1 MRRRSMLFA
10 AGAAALST
18 QLGGRAFAAASSS
31 GPILDHDTPV
41 DLDGSEYVDLSNRA
55 GALAPL
61 TAGTIV
67 VTFRTTSHNEAM
79 TLISASDPT
88 APSSNITLNLSGG
101 ALQFSVREKGAV
113 LVNVMTRTRYDDGL
127 RHTVAVTVDA
137 SGTKLHAG
145 GRTVFETAQ
154 HAFFANVSKPA
165 ALALGRNT
173 DSDHPGGEWFCTGTV
188 ERAAVWDR
196 VLSETELVAQSPRP
210 DLADLGRIST
220 ILNSNT
226 PATWVIT
233 GDSITHGALHTN
245 GWRSYPEHWTERV
258 RWELGKPKNRDFV
271 IDSGVS
277 GATSAELVAQFGERV
292 TAFAPEVVSIMIGTN
307 DIATAGLGLDTY
319 RANLVSLVRS
329 VRALPGSP
337 VPVLQ
342 SPNPVDPAKWP
353 GRLNLA
359 QYAQVMGEVAAQQS
373 AVFVDHHNDWLTGD
387 GGQVPLSLLNDGLH
401 PNERGH
407 HRIVLKMIKDLRI
420 FDASSRVCS
429 LHIP

>member
-1 MRRRSMLFA
+1 MRRRSMLLA
-10 AGAAALST
+10 AGAAALGT
-18 QLGGRAFAAASSS
+18 QLGSRAFAAAGS
-31 GPILDHDTPV
+31 GPLLDHDTPV
-41 DLDGSEYVDLSNRA
+41 DLDGREYVDLSDRV

-61 TAGTIV
+61 TTGTIV

-79 TLISASDPT
+79 TLLSASDPT
-88 APSSNITLNLSGG
+88 VPSSNITLNLSGG
-101 ALQFSVREKGAV
+101 ALQFSVRDRGAV
-113 LVNVMTRTRYDDGL
+113 LINVMTRTRYDDGL

-137 SGTKLHAG
+137 SGTRLHAG
-145 GRTVFETAQ
+145 GRTVFETARHSFFG
-154 HAFFANVSKPA
+154 HASGLS
-165 ALALGRNT
+165 ALALGRNL
-173 DSDHPGGEWFCTGTV
+173 DSDHPGGEWFCTGTI

-196 VLSETELVAQSPRP
+196 VLDASELVAQSPRP

-220 ILNSNT
+220 ILNSDT
-226 PATWVIT
+226 PASWVVT

-277 GATSAELVAQFGERV
+277 GATSAELVARFGERV
-292 TAFAPEVVSIMIGTN
+292 TAFSPKVVSIMIGTN
-307 DIATAGLGLDTY
+307 DIATAGLGPEVY

-329 VRALPGSP
+329 VRALPGAP

-353 GRLNLA
+353 GRVGLS
-359 QYAQVMGEVAAQQS
+359 QYAQVMGEVAAQEGV
-373 AVFVDHHNDWLTGD
+373 VFVDHYTDWLSGN
-387 GGQVPLSLLNDGLH
+387 GGQVPLPLLDDGLH

-407 HRIVLKMIKDLRI
+407 HRLALKMIEDLRV
-420 FDASSRVCS
+420 FDIGSRVCS

>member
-1 MRRRSMLFA
+1 MRRRSMLLA
-10 AGAAALST
+10 AGAAALGT
-18 QLGGRAFAAASSS
+18 QLGGRALAATGT
-31 GPILDHDTPV
+31 GPVLDHDTPV
-41 DLDGSEYVDLSNRA
+41 DLDGSEYVDLSNQV
-55 GALAPL
+55 GALAQL

-79 TLISASDPT
+79 TLFSASDPT

-101 ALQFSVREKGAV
+101 ALQFSVREKGSV
-113 LVNVMTRTRYDDGL
+113 LINVMTRTRYDDGL
-127 RHTVAVTVDA
+127 RHTVAVTVNA

-145 GRTVFETAQ
+145 GRVVFETARQ
-154 HAFFANVSKPA
+154 AFFGSVSKLT

-196 VLSETELVAQSPRP
+196 VLTGTELVAQCPRP

-220 ILNSNT
+220 VLNSDT
-226 PATWVIT
+226 PATWVVT

-292 TAFAPEVVSIMIGTN
+292 TAFSPQVVSIMIGTN
-307 DIATAGLGLDTY
+307 DIATSGLGPETY
-319 RANLVSLVRS
+319 RADLVSLVRS

-342 SPNPVDPAKWP
+342 APNPVDPAKWP
-353 GRLNLA
+353 GRVGLSR
-359 QYAQVMGEVAAQQS
+359 YAQVMGEVAAQQDT
-373 AVFVDHHNDWLTGD
+373 VFVDHYNDWLNGN
-387 GGQVPLSLLNDGLH
+387 GGQVPLSLLSDGLH

-420 FDASSRVCS
+420 FDAGSRVCS
-429 LHIP
+429 LHVP

>member
-1 MRRRSMLFA
+1 MRRRSMLLA
-10 AGAAALST
+10 TGAAALGT
-18 QLGGRAFAAASSS
+18 QLGSRAFAAARS
-31 GPILDHDTPV
+31 GPLLDHDIPV
-41 DLDGSEYVDLSNRA
+41 DLDGSEYVDLSDRV

-61 TAGTIV
+61 TTGTIV

-79 TLISASDPT
+79 TLLSASDPT
-88 APSSNITLNLSGG
+88 VPSSNITLNLSGG
-101 ALQFSVREKGAV
+101 ALQLSVRDRGSV
-113 LVNVMTRTRYDDGL
+113 LINVMTRTRYDDGL

-137 SGTKLHAG
+137 SGTRLHAG
-145 GRTVFETAQ
+145 GRTVFETSRHSFFG
-154 HAFFANVSKPA
+154 HASGLS
-165 ALALGRNT
+165 ALALGRNL
-173 DSDHPGGEWFCTGTV
+173 DSDHPGGEWFCTGTI

-196 VLSETELVAQSPRP
+196 VLDASELIAQSPRP

-220 ILNSNT
+220 ILNSDT
-226 PATWVIT
+226 PATWVVT

-258 RWELGKPKNRDFV
+258 RWELGKPKNQDFV

-277 GATSAELVAQFGERV
+277 GATSAELVARFGERV
-292 TAFAPEVVSIMIGTN
+292 TAFSPEVVSIMIGTN
-307 DIATAGLGLDTY
+307 DIATAGLGPEVY

-329 VRALPGSP
+329 VRALPGAP

-353 GRLNLA
+353 GRVGLS
-359 QYAQVMGEVAAQQS
+359 QYAQVMGEVAAQEGV
-373 AVFVDHHNDWLTGD
+373 VFVDHYTDWLSSN

-407 HRIVLKMIKDLRI
+407 HRLALKMIKDLRV
-420 FDASSRVCS
+420 FDIGSRVCS
-429 LHIP
+429 LRVP

>member
-1 MRRRSMLFA
+1 MRRRSMLLA

-18 QLGGRAFAAASSS
+18 QLGGRAFAAASGS

-41 DLDGSEYVDLSNRA
+41 DLDGSEYVDLSNQA

-79 TLISASDPT
+79 TLLSASDPT

-101 ALQFSVREKGAV
+101 ALQFSVRDKGAV
-113 LVNVMTRTRYDDGL
+113 LINVMTRTRYDDGL

-154 HAFFANVSKPA
+154 HAFFKNVTKA
-165 ALALGRNT
+165 TALSLGRNT
-173 DSDHPGGEWFCTGTV
+173 DSDHPGGEWFCTGTI

-220 ILNSNT
+220 ILNSGT

-245 GWRSYPEHWTERV
+245 GWRSYPEHWMERV
-258 RWELGKPKNRDFV
+258 RWELGKPKNRDFMV
-271 IDSGVS
+271 DSGVS
-277 GATSAELVAQFGERV
+277 GATSAELVARFGERV
-292 TAFAPEVVSIMIGTN
+292 TAFSPHVVSIMIGTN
-307 DIATAGLGLDTY
+307 DIATAGLGLDAY
-319 RANLVSLVRS
+319 RANLVSLVGS

-353 GRLNLA
+353 GRVNLS
-359 QYAQVMGEVAAQQS
+359 QYARVMGEVAAQQNV
-373 AVFVDHHNDWLTGD
+373 VFVDHYNDWLDGN
-387 GGQVPLSLLNDGLH
+387 GGQVPLSLLSDGLH
-401 PNERGH
+401 PDEHGH
-407 HRIVLKMIKDLRI
+407 HRVALRMIKDLRI
-420 FDASSRVCS
+420 FEASSAVCS
-429 LHIP
+429 LNIP

>member
-1 MRRRSMLFA
+1 MLFA

-18 QLGGRAFAAASSS
+18 QLGGRAFAAASGS
-31 GPILDHDTPV
+31 GPILDHSTPV
-41 DLDGSEYVDLSNRA
+41 DLDGSEYVDLSNQV
-55 GALAPL
+55 GVLAPL
-61 TAGTIV
+61 TTGTIV
-67 VTFRTTSHNEAM
+67 VTFRTTSHNQAM
-79 TLISASDPT
+79 TLLSASDPT

-101 ALQFSVREKGAV
+101 ALQFSVREKGTV
-113 LVNVMTRTRYDDGL
+113 LINVMTRTRYDDGL
-127 RHTVAVTVDA
+127 RHTVAVTVDG
-137 SGTKLHAG
+137 SGTRLSAG

-154 HAFFANVSKPA
+154 HSFFGNVARLS

-173 DSDHPGGEWFCTGTV
+173 DSDHPGGEWFCTGTI

-196 VLSETELVAQSPRP
+196 VLSESELVAQSPRP

-226 PATWVIT
+226 PATWVVT
-233 GDSITHGALHTN
+233 GDSITHGALHTH
-245 GWRSYPEHWTERV
+245 GWRSYPEHWMERV
-258 RWELGKPKNRDFV
+258 RWELGKPKNRDFM

-277 GATSAELVAQFGERV
+277 GATSAELVARFDERV
-292 TAFAPEVVSIMIGTN
+292 TAFSPHVVSIMIGTN
-307 DIATAGLGLDTY
+307 DIATAGLGLDAY

-353 GRLNLA
+353 GRVNLS
-359 QYAQVMGEVAAQQS
+359 QYAQVMGEVAAQEK
-373 AVFVDHHNDWLTGD
+373 AVFVDHYNDWLSGN
-387 GGQVPLSLLNDGLH
+387 GGQVPLPLLSDGLH

-407 HRIVLKMIKDLRI
+407 HRIALKMIKDLRI
-420 FDASSRVCS
+420 YEASSAVCS
-429 LHIP
+429 LSIP

>member
-1 MRRRSMLFA
+1 MLLA

-18 QLGGRAFAAASSS
+18 RLGGPAFAAAPGS
-31 GPILDHDTPV
+31 GPVLDHDTPV
-41 DLDGSEYVDLSNRA
+41 DLDGTEYVDLSDRA

-79 TLISASDPT
+79 TLISASDP
-88 APSSNITLNLSGG
+88 AVPSSNITLNLSGG
-101 ALQFSVREKGAV
+101 ALQFSVRENGAV
-113 LVNVMTRTRYDDGL
+113 LINVMTRTRYDDGL

-137 SGTKLHAG
+137 SGTRLHAG

-154 HAFFANVSKPA
+154 HAFFGSVSRPA

-173 DSDHPGGEWFCTGTV
+173 DSDHPGGEWFCTGTI

-196 VLSETELVAQSPRP
+196 VLSEAELVAQGPRP

-220 ILNSNT
+220 VLNSGT
-226 PATWVIT
+226 PATWVVT

-271 IDSGVS
+271 VDSGVS
-277 GATSAELVAQFGERV
+277 GATSAELVARFGERV
-292 TAFAPEVVSIMIGTN
+292 TAFSPDVVSLMIGTN
-307 DIATAGLGLDTY
+307 DIATSGLGPDVY

-353 GRLNLA
+353 GRVNLS
-359 QYAQVMGEVAAQQS
+359 QYARVMGEVAAQEN
-373 AVFVDHHNDWLTGD
+373 AVFVDHYNDWLAGN
-387 GGQVPLSLLNDGLH
+387 GGQVPLTLLSDGLH
-401 PNERGH
+401 PDQHGH
-407 HRIVLKMIKDLRI
+407 HRIVLRMIKDLRI

-429 LHIP
+429 LRIP

>member
-1 MRRRSMLFA
+1 MRRRSMLLA

-18 QLGGRAFAAASSS
+18 QLGGRAFAAASGS
-31 GPILDHDTPV
+31 GPVLDHDTPV
-41 DLDGSEYVDLSNRA
+41 DLDGSEYADLSNQV
-55 GALAPL
+55 GVLAPL
-61 TAGTIV
+61 TTGTIV

-79 TLISASDPT
+79 TLLSASDPT
-88 APSSNITLNLSGG
+88 APSSNITLTLSGG
-101 ALQFSVREKGAV
+101 ALQFSVREKGSV
-113 LVNVMTRTRYDDGL
+113 LINVMTRTRYDDGL
-127 RHTVAVTVDA
+127 RHTVAVTVSA
-137 SGTKLHAG
+137 SGTRLHAG
-145 GRTVFETAQ
+145 GRVVFETAQ
-154 HAFFANVSKPA
+154 HSFFGNVSGLS

-173 DSDHPGGEWFCTGTV
+173 DSDHPGGEWFCTGTI

-196 VLSETELVAQSPRP
+196 VLNETELVAQSPRP

-226 PATWVIT
+226 PATWVVT
-233 GDSITHGALHTN
+233 GDSITHGALHTH

-277 GATSAELVAQFGERV
+277 GATSAELVARFGEWV
-292 TAFAPEVVSIMIGTN
+292 TAFSPQVVSIMIGTN
-307 DIATAGLGLDTY
+307 DIATSGLGPEVY

-342 SPNPVDPAKWP
+342 APNPVDPAKWP
-353 GRLNLA
+353 GRVGLS
-359 QYAQVMGEVAAQQS
+359 QYAQAMGEVAAQQN
-373 AVFVDHHNDWLTGD
+373 AVFVDHYNDWLNSN
-387 GGQVPLSLLNDGLH
+387 GGQVPLSLLSDGLH

-407 HRIVLKMIKDLRI
+407 HRVVLKMIKDLRI
-420 FDASSRVCS
+420 FDAGSPVCS

>member
-18 QLGGRAFAAASSS
+18 QLGGRAFAATSGS

-55 GALAPL
+55 GVLAPL
-61 TAGTIV
+61 TTGTIV

-113 LVNVMTRTRYDDGL
+113 LINVMTRTRYDDGL

-137 SGTKLHAG
+137 SGTRLHAG
-145 GRTVFETAQ
+145 GRVVFETAQ
-154 HAFFANVSKPA
+154 HSFFANVSKPT

-173 DSDHPGGEWFCTGTV
+173 DSDHPGGEWFCTGTI

-196 VLSETELVAQSPRP
+196 VLSETELVTQSPRP

-220 ILNSNT
+220 VLNSNT
-226 PATWVIT
+226 PATWVVT

-245 GWRSYPEHWTERV
+245 GWRSYPEHWMERV
-258 RWELGKPKNRDFV
+258 RWELDKPKNRDFMV
-271 IDSGVS
+271 DSGVS
-277 GATSAELVAQFGERV
+277 GATSAELVAQFGQRV
-292 TAFAPEVVSIMIGTN
+292 TAFSPQVVSIMIGTN
-307 DIATAGLGLDTY
+307 DIATSGLGLDAY
-319 RANLVSLVRS
+319 RANLVSLVGS

-353 GRLNLA
+353 GRVNLS
-359 QYAQVMGEVAAQQS
+359 QYAQVMGEVAAQQKV
-373 AVFVDHHNDWLTGD
+373 VFVDHYNDWLTGN
-387 GGQVPLSLLNDGLH
+387 GGQVPLSLLSDGLH

-420 FDASSRVCS
+420 FEASSAVCS
-429 LHIP
+429 LSIP

>member
-1 MRRRSMLFA
+1 MLLA

-18 QLGGRAFAAASSS
+18 RLGGPAFAAAPGS
-31 GPILDHDTPV
+31 GPVLDHDTPV
-41 DLDGSEYVDLSNRA
+41 DLDGTEYVDLSDRA
-55 GALAPL
+55 GLLAPL

-79 TLISASDPT
+79 TLISASDP
-88 APSSNITLNLSGG
+88 AVPSSNITLNLSGG
-101 ALQFSVREKGAV
+101 ALQFSVRENGAV
-113 LVNVMTRTRYDDGL
+113 LINVMTRTRYDDGL

-137 SGTKLHAG
+137 SGTRLHAG

-154 HAFFANVSKPA
+154 HAFFGSVSRPA

-173 DSDHPGGEWFCTGTV
+173 DSDHPGGEWFCTGTI

-196 VLSETELVAQSPRP
+196 VLSEAELVAQSPRP
-210 DLADLGRIST
+210 DLADLGRISMV
-220 ILNSNT
+220 LNSGT
-226 PATWVIT
+226 PATWVVT

-271 IDSGVS
+271 VDSGVS
-277 GATSAELVAQFGERV
+277 GATSAELVARFGERV
-292 TAFAPEVVSIMIGTN
+292 TAFSPDVVSLMIGTN
-307 DIATAGLGLDTY
+307 DIATSGLGPDVY

-353 GRLNLA
+353 GRVNLS
-359 QYAQVMGEVAAQQS
+359 QYAGVMGEVAAQEN
-373 AVFVDHHNDWLTGD
+373 AVFVDHYNDWLAGN
-387 GGQVPLSLLNDGLH
+387 GGQVPLTLLSDGLH
-401 PNERGH
+401 PDQHGH
-407 HRIVLKMIKDLRI
+407 HRIVLRMIKDLRI

-429 LHIP
+429 LRIP

>member
-10 AGAAALST
+10 AGATALST
-18 QLGGRAFAAASSS
+18 HLGSRAFAAAPGG
-31 GPILDHDTPV
+31 GPLLDHTTPV
-41 DLDGSEYVDLSNRA
+41 DLDGSEYVDLSPQV

-61 TAGTIV
+61 TAGTVV
-67 VTFRTTSHNEAM
+67 VTFRTTSHNQAM

-113 LVNVMTRTRYDDGL
+113 LVNVMTRTRYDDG
-127 RHTVAVTVDA
+127 RSHTVAVTVDA
-137 SGTKLHAG
+137 SGTRLHAG
-145 GRTVFETAQ
+145 GRTVLETRA
-154 HAFFANVSKPA
+154 HPFFGSVSG
-165 ALALGRNT
+165 LASLSLGRNT

-188 ERAAVWDR
+188 ERAAVWGR
-196 VLSETELVAQSPRP
+196 VLDESELVEQCPRP
-210 DLADLGRIST
+210 DLADLGRLSAV
-220 ILNSNT
+220 LNADT

-233 GDSITHGALHTN
+233 GDSITHGALHTH

-277 GATSAELVAQFGERV
+277 GATSAELVAQFAQRV
-292 TAFAPEVVSIMIGTN
+292 TAFSPHVVSVMIGTN
-307 DIATAGLGLDTY
+307 DIATAGLGLDAY

-329 VRALPGSP
+329 ARALPGSP

-353 GRLNLA
+353 GRVLLS
-359 QYAQVMGEVAAQQS
+359 QYARVMGEVAAQQN
-373 AVFVDHHNDWLTGD
+373 AVFVDHYDDWLTGD
-387 GGQVPLSLLNDGLH
+387 GGQVPLSLLSDGLH

-407 HRIVLKMIKDLRI
+407 HRIALKMIKDLRI
-420 FDASSRVCS
+420 FEANSQVCS
-429 LHIP
+429 LRIP

>member
-1 MRRRSMLFA
+1 MRRRSMLLA

-18 QLGGRAFAAASSS
+18 QLGGRAFAAASGS

-41 DLDGSEYVDLSNRA
+41 DLDGSEYVDLSNQA

-79 TLISASDPT
+79 TLLSASDPT

-101 ALQFSVREKGAV
+101 ALQFSVRDKGAV
-113 LVNVMTRTRYDDGL
+113 LINVMTRTRYDDGL

-154 HAFFANVSKPA
+154 HAFFKNVPKPT
-165 ALALGRNT
+165 ALSLGRNT
-173 DSDHPGGEWFCTGTV
+173 DSDHPGGEWFCTGTI

-196 VLSETELVAQSPRP
+196 VLSESELVAQSPRP

-220 ILNSNT
+220 ILNSGT

-245 GWRSYPEHWTERV
+245 GWRSYPEHWMERV
-258 RWELGKPKNRDFV
+258 RWELGKPKNRDFMV
-271 IDSGVS
+271 DSGVS
-277 GATSAELVAQFGERV
+277 GATSAELVARFGERV
-292 TAFAPEVVSIMIGTN
+292 TAFSPHVVSIMIGTN
-307 DIATAGLGLDTY
+307 DIATAGLGLDAY
-319 RANLVSLVRS
+319 RANLVSLVGS

-353 GRLNLA
+353 GRVNLS
-359 QYAQVMGEVAAQQS
+359 QYARVMGEVAAQQNV
-373 AVFVDHHNDWLTGD
+373 VFIDHYNDWLDGN
-387 GGQVPLSLLNDGLH
+387 GGQVPLSLLSDGLH
-401 PNERGH
+401 PDEHGH
-407 HRIVLKMIKDLRI
+407 HRVALRMIKDLRI
-420 FDASSRVCS
+420 FEASSAVCS
-429 LHIP
+429 LNIP

>member
-10 AGAAALST
+10 AGAAALGT
-18 QLGGRAFAAASSS
+18 QLGGRAFAAATGS
-31 GPILDHDTPV
+31 GPILDHTTPV

-55 GALAPL
+55 GVLAPL

-67 VTFRTTSHNEAM
+67 VTFRTTSHNQAM
-79 TLISASDPT
+79 TLISASDPA

-101 ALQFSVREKGAV
+101 ALQFSVRENGAV
-113 LVNVMTRTRYDDGL
+113 LVNVMTRTRYDDGEL
-127 RHTVAVTVDA
+127 HTVAVTVDA
-137 SGTKLHAG
+137 SGTRLHAG
-145 GRTVFETAQ
+145 GRTVFETAA
-154 HAFFANVSKPA
+154 HPFFGSVSKLT
-165 ALALGRNT
+165 ALSLGRNT
-173 DSDHPGGEWFCTGTV
+173 DSDHPGGEWFCTGTI

-196 VLSETELVAQSPRP
+196 VLSESELVAQCPRP
-210 DLADLGRIST
+210 DLADLGRLSVV
-220 ILNSNT
+220 LNSNT

-277 GATSAELVAQFGERV
+277 GATSAELVAQFAQRV
-292 TAFAPEVVSIMIGTN
+292 TAFSPHVVSIMIGTN
-307 DIATAGLGLDTY
+307 DIATSGLGLDTY
-319 RANLVSLVRS
+319 RSNLVSLVRS

-342 SPNPVDPAKWP
+342 APNPVDPAKWP
-353 GRLNLA
+353 GRVELSG
-359 QYAQVMGEVAAQQS
+359 YARVMGEAAAQEKT
-373 AVFVDHHNDWLTGD
+373 VFVDHYNDWLTGN
-387 GGQVPLSLLNDGLH
+387 GGQVPLSLLSDGLH

-407 HRIVLKMIKDLRI
+407 HRIVLKMIRALRI
-420 FDASSRVCS
+420 FEADSRVCS
-429 LHIP
+429 LNIP

>member
-1 MRRRSMLFA
+1 M
-10 AGAAALST
+10 
-18 QLGGRAFAAASSS
+18 
-31 GPILDHDTPV
+31 
-41 DLDGSEYVDLSNRA
+41 
-55 GALAPL
+55 
-61 TAGTIV
+61 
-67 VTFRTTSHNEAM
+67 
-79 TLISASDPT
+79 
-88 APSSNITLNLSGG
+88 
-101 ALQFSVREKGAV
+101 

-337 VPVLQ
+337 Y
-342 SPNPVDPAKWP
+342 
-353 GRLNLA
+353 RC
-359 QYAQVMGEVAAQQS
+359 
-373 AVFVDHHNDWLTGD
+373 
-387 GGQVPLSLLNDGLH
+387 
-401 PNERGH
+401 
-407 HRIVLKMIKDLRI
+407 
-420 FDASSRVCS
+420 SSRPTRS
-429 LHIP
+429 IRRSGRAG

>member
-18 QLGGRAFAAASSS
+18 QLGGRAFAAASGS
-31 GPILDHDTPV
+31 GPILDHNTPV
-41 DLDGSEYVDLSNRA
+41 DLDGSEYVDLSNQA

-79 TLISASDPT
+79 TLLSASDPT

-113 LVNVMTRTRYDDGL
+113 LINVMTRTRYDDGL

-137 SGTKLHAG
+137 SGTRLHAG

-154 HAFFANVSKPA
+154 HAFFKNVTRPT
-165 ALALGRNT
+165 ALSLGRNT
-173 DSDHPGGEWFCTGTV
+173 DSDHPGGEWFFTGAV

-196 VLSETELVAQSPRP
+196 VLSESELVAQSPRP

-226 PATWVIT
+226 PATWVVT
-233 GDSITHGALHTN
+233 GDSITHGALHTH
-245 GWRSYPEHWTERV
+245 GWRSYPEHWMERV
-258 RWELGKPKNRDFV
+258 RWELGKPKNRDFMV
-271 IDSGVS
+271 DSGVS
-277 GATSAELVAQFGERV
+277 GATSAELVARFGERV
-292 TAFAPEVVSIMIGTN
+292 TAFSPHVVSIMIGTN
-307 DIATAGLGLDTY
+307 DIATSGLGLDAY
-319 RANLVSLVRS
+319 RANLVSLVGS

-342 SPNPVDPAKWP
+342 SPNPVDPTKWP
-353 GRLNLA
+353 GRVNLS
-359 QYAQVMGEVAAQQS
+359 QYAQVMGEVAAQQN
-373 AVFVDHHNDWLTGD
+373 AVFVDHYNDWLD
-387 GGQVPLSLLNDGLH
+387 GNDGQVPLSLLSDGLH

-407 HRIVLKMIKDLRI
+407 HRVALKMIKDLRI
-420 FDASSRVCS
+420 FEASSAVCS
-429 LHIP
+429 LNIP

>member
-1 MRRRSMLFA
+1 MLLA

-18 QLGGRAFAAASSS
+18 RLGGPAFAAAPGS
-31 GPILDHDTPV
+31 GPVLDHDTPV
-41 DLDGSEYVDLSNRA
+41 DLDGTEYVDLSDRA

-79 TLISASDPT
+79 TLISASDP
-88 APSSNITLNLSGG
+88 AVPSSNITLNLSGG
-101 ALQFSVREKGAV
+101 ALQFSVREYGAV
-113 LVNVMTRTRYDDGL
+113 LINVMTRTRYDDGL

-137 SGTKLHAG
+137 SGTRLHAG

-154 HAFFANVSKPA
+154 HAFFGSVSRPA

-173 DSDHPGGEWFCTGTV
+173 DSDHPGGEWFCTGTI

-196 VLSETELVAQSPRP
+196 VLSEAELVAQSPRP

-220 ILNSNT
+220 VLNSGT
-226 PATWVIT
+226 PATWVVT

-271 IDSGVS
+271 VDSGVS
-277 GATSAELVAQFGERV
+277 GATSAELVARFGERV
-292 TAFAPEVVSIMIGTN
+292 TAFSPDVVSLMIGTN
-307 DIATAGLGLDTY
+307 DIATSGLGPDVY

-353 GRLNLA
+353 GRVNLA
-359 QYAQVMGEVAAQQS
+359 QYARVMGEVAAQES
-373 AVFVDHHNDWLTGD
+373 AVFVDHYNDWLAGN
-387 GGQVPLSLLNDGLH
+387 GGQVPLTLLSDGLH
-401 PNERGH
+401 PDQHGH

-429 LHIP
+429 LRIP

>member
-18 QLGGRAFAAASSS
+18 QLGGRAFAAASGS

-55 GALAPL
+55 GVLAPL

-88 APSSNITLNLSGG
+88 APSSNITLDLSGG

-113 LVNVMTRTRYDDGL
+113 LINVMTRTRYDDGL
-127 RHTVAVTVDA
+127 RHTVAVTIDA

-145 GRTVFETAQ
+145 GRTVFETSQ
-154 HAFFANVSKPA
+154 HAFFGNVSKPT
-165 ALALGRNT
+165 ALALGRNA
-173 DSDHPGGEWFCTGTV
+173 DSDHPGGEWFCTGTI

-292 TAFAPEVVSIMIGTN
+292 TSFAPKVVSVMIGTN
-307 DIATAGLGLDTY
+307 DIATSGLGLDTY

-353 GRLNLA
+353 GRVNLS
-359 QYAQVMGEVAAQQS
+359 QYARVMGEVAAQES
-373 AVFVDHHNDWLTGD
+373 AVFVDHYNDWLDGN
-387 GGQVPLSLLNDGLH
+387 GGQVPLTLLNDGLH

-407 HRIVLKMIKDLRI
+407 HRIALKMIKDLRI

-429 LHIP
+429 LHVP

>member
-18 QLGGRAFAAASSS
+18 PLGGRAFAAAPGS
-31 GPILDHDTPV
+31 GPVLDHTTPV

-61 TAGTIV
+61 TTGTVV
-67 VTFRTTSHNEAM
+67 VTFRTTSHNQAM

-113 LVNVMTRTRYDDGL
+113 QVNVMTRTRYDDG
-127 RHTVAVTVDA
+127 RSHTVAVTVDA
-137 SGTKLHAG
+137 SGTRLHAG
-145 GRTVFETAQ
+145 GRPVFETALRP
-154 HAFFANVSKPA
+154 FFGSVSQ
-165 ALALGRNT
+165 LTSLSLGRNT
-173 DSDHPGGEWFCTGTV
+173 DSDHPGGEWFFTGTI

-196 VLSETELVAQSPRP
+196 VLSESELVAQCPAP
-210 DLADLGRIST
+210 DPADLGRISVV
-220 ILNSNT
+220 LNSDT

-233 GDSITHGALHTN
+233 GDSITHGALHTH

-277 GATSAELVAQFGERV
+277 GATSAELVAQFAQRV
-292 TAFAPEVVSIMIGTN
+292 SAFSPHVVSIMIGTN
-307 DIATAGLGLDTY
+307 DIATAGLGLDAY
-319 RANLVSLVRS
+319 RANLVSLTRS

-337 VPVLQ
+337 ALVLQ
-342 SPNPVDPAKWP
+342 APNPVDPAKWP
-353 GRLNLA
+353 GRVQLS
-359 QYAQVMGEVAAQQS
+359 QYARVMGEVAAQQN
-373 AVFVDHHNDWLTGD
+373 AVFVDHYNDWLTGN
-387 GGQVPLSLLNDGLH
+387 GGQVPLSLLSDGLH

-407 HRIVLKMIKDLRI
+407 HRIALKMIKDLRI
-420 FDASSRVCS
+420 FEADSQVCS
-429 LHIP
+429 LKVP

>member
-1 MRRRSMLFA
+1 MRRRSMLLA
-10 AGAAALST
+10 AGAAAVST
-18 QLGGRAFAAASSS
+18 QLGGRAFAAAPGS

-41 DLDGSEYVDLSNRA
+41 DLDGSEYVDLSNQA

-61 TAGTIV
+61 TTGTIV

-79 TLISASDPT
+79 TLLSASDPT

-101 ALQFSVREKGAV
+101 ALQFSVREKGAI
-113 LVNVMTRTRYDDGL
+113 LINVMTRTRYDDGL
-127 RHTVAVTVDA
+127 RHTVAVTVDG
-137 SGTKLHAG
+137 SGTRLSAG
-145 GRTVFETAQ
+145 GRTVFETAR
-154 HAFFANVSKPA
+154 HSFFGNVSRLS

-173 DSDHPGGEWFCTGTV
+173 DSDHPGGEWFCTGTI

-196 VLSETELVAQSPRP
+196 VLSESELVAQSPRP

-226 PATWVIT
+226 PATWVVT
-233 GDSITHGALHTN
+233 GDSITHGALHTH
-245 GWRSYPEHWTERV
+245 GWRSYPEHWMERV
-258 RWELGKPKNRDFV
+258 RWELGKPKNRDFMV
-271 IDSGVS
+271 DSGVS
-277 GATSAELVAQFGERV
+277 GATSAELVARFGERV
-292 TAFAPEVVSIMIGTN
+292 TAFSPHVVSIMIGTN
-307 DIATAGLGLDTY
+307 DIATSGLGLDAY

-342 SPNPVDPAKWP
+342 SPNPVDPARWP
-353 GRLNLA
+353 GRVNLSH
-359 QYAQVMGEVAAQQS
+359 YARVMGEAAAQEN
-373 AVFVDHHNDWLTGD
+373 AVFIDHYNDWLRGN
-387 GGQVPLSLLNDGLH
+387 GGQVPLSLLSDGLH

-420 FDASSRVCS
+420 FEASSAVCS
-429 LHIP
+429 LSIP

>member
-18 QLGGRAFAAASSS
+18 QLGGRAFAAASGS
-31 GPILDHDTPV
+31 GPILDHSTPV
-41 DLDGSEYVDLSNRA
+41 DLDGSEYVDLSNQV
-55 GALAPL
+55 GVLAPL
-61 TAGTIV
+61 TTGTIV
-67 VTFRTTSHNEAM
+67 VTFRTTSHNQAM
-79 TLISASDPT
+79 TLLSASDPT

-101 ALQFSVREKGAV
+101 ALQFSVREKGTV
-113 LVNVMTRTRYDDGL
+113 LINVMTRTRYDDGL
-127 RHTVAVTVDA
+127 RHTVAVTVDG
-137 SGTKLHAG
+137 SGTRLSAG

-154 HAFFANVSKPA
+154 HSFFGNVARLS

-173 DSDHPGGEWFCTGTV
+173 DSDHPGGEWFCTGTI

-196 VLSETELVAQSPRP
+196 VLSESELVAQSPRP

-226 PATWVIT
+226 PATWVVT
-233 GDSITHGALHTN
+233 GDSITHGALHTH
-245 GWRSYPEHWTERV
+245 GWRSYPEHWMERV
-258 RWELGKPKNRDFV
+258 RWELGKPKNRDFM

-277 GATSAELVAQFGERV
+277 GATSAELVARFDERV
-292 TAFAPEVVSIMIGTN
+292 TAFSPHVVSIMIGTN
-307 DIATAGLGLDTY
+307 DIATAGLGLDAY

-353 GRLNLA
+353 GRVNLS
-359 QYAQVMGEVAAQQS
+359 QYAQVMGEVAAQEK
-373 AVFVDHHNDWLTGD
+373 AVFVDHYNDWLSGN
-387 GGQVPLSLLNDGLH
+387 GGQVPLPLLSDGLH

-407 HRIVLKMIKDLRI
+407 HRIALKMIKDLRI
-420 FDASSRVCS
+420 YEASSAVCS
-429 LHIP
+429 LSIP

>member
-1 MRRRSMLFA
+1 MRRRSMLLA
-10 AGAAALST
+10 AGAAALSAP
-18 QLGGRAFAAASSS
+18 LGGRAFAAASGG
-31 GPILDHDTPV
+31 GPILDHPTPV
-41 DLDGSEYVDLSNRA
+41 DLDGSEYVDLSNQA
-55 GALAPL
+55 GVLAPL

-67 VTFRTTSHNEAM
+67 VTFRTTSHNQAM

-101 ALQFSVREKGAV
+101 ALQFSVRDKGAV
-113 LVNVMTRTRYDDGL
+113 LMNVMTRTRYDDGL

-137 SGTKLHAG
+137 SGTRLHAG

-154 HAFFANVSKPA
+154 HAFVHDVTQPT
-165 ALALGRNT
+165 ALSLGRNT
-173 DSDHPGGEWFCTGTV
+173 DSDHPGGEWFFTGTV

-220 ILNSNT
+220 ILNSDT
-226 PATWVIT
+226 PATWVVT

-277 GATSAELVAQFGERV
+277 GATSAELVARFGERV
-292 TAFAPEVVSIMIGTN
+292 AAFSPQVVSIMIGTN
-307 DIATAGLGLDTY
+307 DIATSGLGLDAY
-319 RANLVSLVRS
+319 RANLESLVRS

-353 GRLNLA
+353 GRVNLS
-359 QYAQVMGEVAAQQS
+359 QYARVMGEVAAQQR
-373 AVFVDHHNDWLTGD
+373 AVFVDHYDDWLSGN
-387 GGQVPLSLLNDGLH
+387 GGQVPLSLLSDGLH

-407 HRIVLKMIKDLRI
+407 HRIVLKMIRDLRI
-420 FDASSRVCS
+420 FDATGRVCS

>member
-1 MRRRSMLFA
+1 MLFA

-18 QLGGRAFAAASSS
+18 QLGGRAFAAASGS
-31 GPILDHDTPV
+31 GPILDHATPV
-41 DLDGSEYVDLSNRA
+41 DLDGSEYVDLSNQA
-55 GALAPL
+55 GVLAPL
-61 TAGTIV
+61 MTGTIV
-67 VTFRTTSHNEAM
+67 VTFRTTSHNQAM

-101 ALQFSVREKGAV
+101 ALQFSVREKGAI
-113 LVNVMTRTRYDDGL
+113 LVNVMTRTRYDDGEL
-127 RHTVAVTVDA
+127 HTVAVTVDA
-137 SGTKLHAG
+137 SGTRLHAG
-145 GRTVFETAQ
+145 GRTVFETAS
-154 HAFFANVSKPA
+154 HPFFGSVSKLT
-165 ALALGRNT
+165 ALSLGRNT
-173 DSDHPGGEWFCTGTV
+173 DSDHPGGEWFCTGTI

-196 VLSETELVAQSPRP
+196 VLSESELVAQCPRP
-210 DLADLGRIST
+210 DLADLGRLSV
-220 ILNSNT
+220 ILNSNS

-277 GATSAELVAQFGERV
+277 GASSAELVAQFVQRV
-292 TAFAPEVVSIMIGTN
+292 TAFSPHVVSIMIGTN
-307 DIATAGLGLDTY
+307 DIATSGLGLDTY
-319 RANLVSLVRS
+319 RSNLVSLVRS

-353 GRLNLA
+353 GRVGLSG
-359 QYAQVMGEVAAQQS
+359 YARVMGEVAAQQNT
-373 AVFVDHHNDWLTGD
+373 VFVDHYNDWLTGN
-387 GGQVPLSLLNDGLH
+387 GGQVPLSLLSDGLH

-407 HRIVLKMIKDLRI
+407 HRVVLKMIKDLRI
-420 FDASSRVCS
+420 FEADSRVCS

>member
-1 MRRRSMLFA
+1 MLFA
-10 AGAAALST
+10 AGAAVLST
-18 QLGGRAFAAASSS
+18 QLGGRAFAAASGS

-55 GALAPL
+55 GVLAPL

-88 APSSNITLNLSGG
+88 APSSNITLDLSGG

-113 LVNVMTRTRYDDGL
+113 LINVMTRTRYDDGL

-145 GRTVFETAQ
+145 GRTVFETSQ
-154 HAFFANVSKPA
+154 HAFFGNVSKPT

-173 DSDHPGGEWFCTGTV
+173 DSDHPGGEWFCTGTI

-277 GATSAELVAQFGERV
+277 GATGAELVAQFGERV
-292 TAFAPEVVSIMIGTN
+292 TSFAPKVVSVMIGTN
-307 DIATAGLGLDTY
+307 DIATSGLGLDTY

-353 GRLNLA
+353 GRVNLS
-359 QYAQVMGEVAAQQS
+359 QYARVMGEVAAQES
-373 AVFVDHHNDWLTGD
+373 AVFVDHYNDWLDGN
-387 GGQVPLSLLNDGLH
+387 GGQVPLTLLSDGLH

-407 HRIVLKMIKDLRI
+407 HHIALKMIKDLRI